1 MLPIC
6 HCYKENDTIRL
17 ISARKVNRKEARQY
31 GERLWEMIMILPTQ
45 SRIHTQTDWRNR
57 LRFVLMIQSSPT
69 SKKWLIRQECHI
81 RTLSTTIFWIASRI
95 TKRWRFPCWLG
106 FDFKRAVRHVGE
118 ASFAKVSLLYE
129 VNIILSIKMP
139 LSMVQ
144 PNPYG
149 TCVYCSY
156 DIDSTSD
163 TDSVY
168 S

>member
-1 MLPIC
+1 
-6 HCYKENDTIRL
+6 
-17 ISARKVNRKEARQY
+17 
-31 GERLWEMIMILPTQ
+31 
-45 SRIHTQTDWRNR
+45 
-57 LRFVLMIQSSPT
+57 
-69 SKKWLIRQECHI
+69 
-81 RTLSTTIFWIASRI
+81 
-95 TKRWRFPCWLG
+95 
-106 FDFKRAVRHVGE
+106 
-118 ASFAKVSLLYE
+118 
-129 VNIILSIKMP
+129 MP